1 MNTQKYETVNPFTLF
16 VVFIASAIIS
26 LPLRVYQLMTN
37 VEAETGFWI
46 HSDHFTIPIFYAVIA
61 LGTILPIVF
70 ALLYRKG
77 LGKIEDSGERKIVG
91 GAISFANAAGL
102 IVNAI
107 LRYRAFSDI
116 YYTYT
121 NSYMESTLLN
131 YLSKSGGLA
140 MALEA
145 FFAVVSAIFFIMLG
159 IALMTGK
166 DPSEYKILAI
176 MPVFWAVFRILHRFM
191 RKISFMN
198 VSELFLELMM
208 IVFLLMF
215 FMAYAQVTAKVNGK
229 GLEWKLFA
237 YGLPAA
243 LFCLLCFVPR
253 VVVLVLGKGA
263 VIAADSSI
271 EIVDLTMAVFVIYAL
286 VDRSRIF
293 RMETRRND
301 GMME

>member
-243 LFCLLCFVPR
+243 LFCMLCFVPR